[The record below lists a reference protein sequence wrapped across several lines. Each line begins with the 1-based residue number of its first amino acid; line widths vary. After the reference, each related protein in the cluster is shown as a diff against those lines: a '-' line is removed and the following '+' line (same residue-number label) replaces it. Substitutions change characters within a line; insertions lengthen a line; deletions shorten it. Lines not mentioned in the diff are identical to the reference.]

1 MQAPPPL
8 VQVYSYNNH
17 IRDKINNHLTHKA
30 KLKTLSCPLCGT
42 MYPRRDRLSKNLE
55 SEHGVQ
61 DDSEKPTSRFFCP
74 FKCDLPPFR
83 TMRLLLGH
91 CQAKHENLLGKID
104 IFLIN
109 RCSKLSRSFPIS
121 PHQTLHTYITL
132 LQNIHTTTLSETA
145 PDTTKVW
152 PLSLNSGIA

>member
-1 MQAPPPL
+1 MQVPPLL

-17 IRDKINNHLTHKA
+17 NILDKINHFTHKA
-30 KLKTLSCPLCGT
+30 KFKKLSCQLCGT
-42 MYPRRDRLSKNLE
+42 RYSRRDRLSKHLE

-74 FKCDLPPFR
+74 FKCNLPPFR

-91 CQAKHENLLGKID
+91 YQAKHENLLGKID

-109 RCSKLSRSFPIS
+109 RCSKLCYQELS
-121 PHQTLHTYITL
+121 PSVPTKPFIHIITL
-132 LQNIHTTTLSETA
+132 LTQNCI
-145 PDTTKVW
+145 V
-152 PLSLNSGIA
+152 

>member
-17 IRDKINNHLTHKA
+17 IFDKINNHFTHKA
-30 KLKTLSCPLCGT
+30 ELKTLSCQLCGT
-42 MYPRRDRLSKNLE
+42 RYSRRDRLSKHLK

-61 DDSEKPTSRFFCP
+61 DDSEKPTSHFFCP

-91 CQAKHENLLGKID
+91 CQANHKHSLGKID

-109 RCSKLSRSFPIS
+109 RLSRSFPIC
-121 PHQTLHTYITL
+121 PHQTLYTYIKL
-132 LQNIHTTTLSETA
+132 IQNIHTTVLSKTA
-145 PDTTKVW
+145 PIFLICT
-152 PLSLNSGIA
+152 

>member
-17 IRDKINNHLTHKA
+17 ILDKSNNHLTHKA
-30 KLKTLSCPLCGT
+30 KLKTLSCPLCRT
-42 MYPRRDRLSKNLE
+42 RYSRRDCLSKNLE

-61 DDSEKPTSRFFCP
+61 DDSEKLTSRFFCP
-74 FKCDLPPFR
+74 FKYDLPPFR
-83 TMRLLLGH
+83 TVRLLLGH

-109 RCSKLSRSFPIS
+109 RFSKLCYQDLS
-121 PHQTLHTYITL
+121 PSVPTKPPYIY
-132 LQNIHTTTLSETA
+132 NII
-145 PDTTKVW
+145 TKYTHNYIV
-152 PLSLNSGIA
+152 

>member
-1 MQAPPPL
+1 MTSEVKEQTDSSNTEACDIASPTS
-8 VQVYSYNNH
+8 VYSYNNH
-17 IRDKINNHLTHKA
+17 ILDKINNHLTHKA
-30 KLKTLSCPLCGT
+30 KLKTLSCPLYGT
-42 MYPRRDRLSKNLE
+42 RHSRRDRLSKNLE

-83 TMRLLLGH
+83 TVRLLLGH

-109 RCSKLSRSFPIS
+109 RYSKLCYQDLS
-121 PHQTLHTYITL
+121 PSVPTKPS
-132 LQNIHTTTLSETA
+132 IH
-145 PDTTKVW
+145 
-152 PLSLNSGIA
+152 I